1 MKRIR
6 INTFKYGVI
15 INTETYIINN
25 INFFIKDMLE
35 EYINIKQQ
43 NSIINNIEY
52 EYNIIIDDIEVV
64 DDYEFYKELKNKC
77 DEEKNKLKRYKR
89 WLEKLQEHANK
100 YRRK

>member
-35 EYINIKQQ
+35 EYISIKQQ
-43 NSIINNIEY
+43 NSIINNTKY
-52 EYNIIIDDIEVV
+52 EYNIVIDDIEVV
-64 DDYEFYKELKNKC
+64 DDYEFYKEIKNKC
-77 DEEKNKLKRYKR
+77 DEENNKLERYKR
-89 WLEKLQEHANK
+89 WLEKLQKHANK

>member
-35 EYINIKQQ
+35 EYISIKQQ
-43 NSIINNIEY
+43 NNTKY

-64 DDYEFYKELKNKC
+64 DDYEFYKEMKNKC
-77 DEEKNKLKRYKR
+77 DEEKNKVERYKR
-89 WLEKLQEHANK
+89 WLEKLQKHANK
-100 YRRK
+100 YRNK